1 MILTLNILK
10 FSIYDSNF
18 KYFEISENLATV
30 AEKYEICH
38 IIKDQNLT
46 IFERMEQK
54 IDRILLILDSNN
66 KEQNTS
72 SSLLGLLPFG
82 INDFIMLNE
91 SLKTNKT
98 LKEQIKQLILSCH
111 GKDCKAFVANSLRR
125 LITDDVAICYS
136 LTGKNK
142 TGQLKESFEKTE
154 VFKMIREACLLYK
167 NFKDNIFREAA
178 SDWLLQ
184 AKFRKMRKEKRM
196 AESMGDV

>member
-1 MILTLNILK
+1 
-10 FSIYDSNF
+10 
-18 KYFEISENLATV
+18 
-30 AEKYEICH
+30 
-38 IIKDQNLT
+38 
-46 IFERMEQK
+46 MEQK

-154 VFKMIREACLLYK
+154 VFKMIRERRGWLNQWEMCDMFFFSFYSY
-167 NFKDNIFREAA
+167 NFI
-178 SDWLLQ
+178 
-184 AKFRKMRKEKRM
+184 KFCIQ
-196 AESMGDV
+196 